1 MRSAIIEKRIK
12 GECKKAKL
20 IIFLVNRFDGFDAL
34 GTGPRAQGQTNHRY
48 ILRRAS
54 GGGPTVP
61 TGSVRFGDQSG
72 VQATVPLTS
81 AGASSATAS
90 FTTSQ
95 LGFVTEAEFDRVVDP
110 AKMVHPYVAKAS

>member
-48 ILRRAS
+48 ILRRNGLEEMCGRSPGRVTGEHQALWAGGWVGVRGIPGPQRRGTSTPATKTCRWGPRTWGTPRRGESAS
-54 GGGPTVP
+54 
-61 TGSVRFGDQSG
+61 
-72 VQATVPLTS
+72 
-81 AGASSATAS
+81 
-90 FTTSQ
+90 
-95 LGFVTEAEFDRVVDP
+95 
-110 AKMVHPYVAKAS
+110 